1 LKNESAAIYG
11 ALAKGGI
18 ILDQVALERATTRK
32 VTLRLIPFLFLCFI
46 IAILDRVNIGFAAL
60 QMNEDLGFSNAVF
73 GLGAGIFFLGYFL
86 LEVPGSAMMTK
97 IGARKW
103 ISRIMVTWAIIAIL
117 MAFVQTPMQFYA
129 ARFVLGI
136 AEASFYPCMV
146 AYLSGFYQTK
156 HHAKAI
162 AGFMLAIP
170 GANALGAPLSTFLL
184 GIDWLGFSGWQWL
197 FILEAIPALILGIIC
212 FFYLDDR
219 LEDVKWLN
227 KEEKTWLIDVVTKE
241 NLEKQQVKHY
251 TFWQALKDRD
261 VLILS
266 LGYFCWMMGY
276 YGINMFLP
284 TISKGLSETTSLSTQ
299 SIGWILGLMY
309 ACAMVVMILVG
320 NHSDKKNERRWHVA
334 VCLTTSAVAMIIST
348 YFYSSSILVS
358 FVFLTIALCGAFG
371 AYSPFWA
378 IPPSFLTG
386 AAAGGAIAMIN
397 SIGNLG
403 GFFGPYL
410 VGYIK
415 DTTGSFNT
423 SMIFLGISM
432 IISSLIIVFLVKQS
446 GKALSLE
453 EKKLKQIS

>member
-1 LKNESAAIYG
+1 
-11 ALAKGGI
+11 
-18 ILDQVALERATTRK
+18 LDQVALERSTTRK

-97 IGARKW
+97 VGARKW
-103 ISRIMVTWAIIAIL
+103 ISRIMVTWAIVAIL

-129 ARFVLGI
+129 ARFILGV

-146 AYLSGFYQTK
+146 FYLSGFYQTK

-184 GIDWLGFSGWQWL
+184 GMDWLGMAGWQWL
-197 FILEAIPALILGIIC
+197 FILEAIPALILGIIAY
-212 FFYLDDR
+212 FYLDDTIK
-219 LEDVKWLN
+219 DVKWLN
-227 KEEKTWLIDVVTKE
+227 KDEKQWLIDVTTKE
-241 NLEKQQVKHY
+241 NLEKQKVKHY
-251 TFWQALKDRD
+251 TFTQALKDRD

-266 LGYFCWMMGY
+266 VGYFFWMVGY

-284 TISKGLSETTSLSTQ
+284 TISQGLSETTSLSTQ
-299 SIGWILGLMY
+299 GIGWILGLMY
-309 ACAMVVMILVG
+309 ACAMVAMILVG

-334 VCLTTSAVAMIIST
+334 ACLTISAIAMIISSYVANT
-348 YFYSSSILVS
+348 SIVLS
-358 FVFLTIALCGAFG
+358 FVFLTVALCGAFG

-386 AAAGGAIAMIN
+386 AAAGGAIALIN
-397 SIGNLG
+397 SVGNLG
-403 GFFGPYL
+403 GFFGPYI

-415 DTTGSFNT
+415 DITGSFT
-423 SMIFLGISM
+423 ISMIFLGISM
-432 IISSLIIVFLVKQS
+432 IISSCIIVFLVKQS
-446 GKALSLE
+446 GRALNQKD
-453 EKKLKQIS
+453 EKKLEKSS

>member
-1 LKNESAAIYG
+1 MN
-11 ALAKGGI
+11 
-18 ILDQVALERATTRK
+18 QQALERSTTRK
-32 VTLRLIPFLFLCFI
+32 VTLRLIPFLSLCFV

-86 LEVPGSAMMTK
+86 LEVPGSAIMSK

-117 MAFVQTPMQFYA
+117 MAFVQEPWQFYT
-129 ARFVLGI
+129 ARFLLGA

-146 AYLSGFYQTK
+146 FYLSGFYQTK

-170 GANALGAPLSTFLL
+170 GANAVGAPLSTFLL
-184 GIDWLGFSGWQWL
+184 GVNWLDMSGWQWL
-197 FILEAIPALILGIIC
+197 FILEAIPALILGVIA
-212 FFYLDDR
+212 FFYLDDKI
-219 LEDVKWLN
+219 EEVKWLN
-227 KEEKTWLIDVVTKE
+227 NDEKEWLIHVTTKE
-241 NLEKQQVKHY
+241 RLEKEQVKRY
-251 TFWQALKDRD
+251 TFAQALKDRD

-266 LGYFCWMMGY
+266 AGYFCWMVGF

-284 TISKGLSETTSLSTQ
+284 TISKELSDTISLSTQ
-299 SIGWILGLMY
+299 GMGWLLGLMY
-309 ACAMVVMILVG
+309 TFAILVMVLVG
-320 NHSDKKNERRWHVA
+320 NHSDKKNERRWHVSA
-334 VCLTTSAVAMIIST
+334 CLTVSAIAMIISSFMAST
-348 YFYSSSILVS
+348 SVILS

-386 AAAGGAIAMIN
+386 AAAGGAIALIN

-403 GFFGPYL
+403 GFFGPYI

-415 DTTGSFNT
+415 DVTGSFHI

-432 IISSLIIVFLVKQS
+432 IFASIIIVLLVKQS
-446 GKALSLE
+446 GKALVVKANNKSSIE
-453 EKKLKQIS
+453 ESISFTKNNGKSV

>member
-1 LKNESAAIYG
+1 MNQL
-11 ALAKGGI
+11 
-18 ILDQVALERATTRK
+18 ALERSATRK
-32 VTLRLIPFLFLCFI
+32 VTLRLIPFLFLCFV

-73 GLGAGIFFLGYFL
+73 GFGAGIFFLGYFL

-103 ISRIMVTWAIIAIL
+103 ISRIMVTWALIAVA
-117 MAFVQTPMQFYA
+117 MAFVKTPMQFYT
-129 ARFVLGI
+129 ARFLLGV

-184 GIDWLGFSGWQWL
+184 GVNWLGMEGWQWL
-197 FILEAIPALILGIIC
+197 FVLEAIPSLILGVVC
-212 FFYLDDR
+212 YFYLDDTI
-219 LEDVKWLN
+219 EDVKWLN
-227 KEEKTWLIDVVTKE
+227 KDEKQWLIDVTTKE

-251 TFWQALKDRD
+251 TFAQALKDRD

-266 LGYFCWMMGY
+266 AGYFCWMVGY

-284 TISKGLSETTSLSTQ
+284 TISKGLSETTGLSTQ
-299 SIGWILGLMY
+299 NMGWILGLMY
-309 ACAMVVMILVG
+309 VCAMAALFLVG

-334 VCLTTSAVAMIIST
+334 VCLIVSAIAMMISSYVASTSIV
-348 YFYSSSILVS
+348 LS

-386 AAAGGAIAMIN
+386 AAAGGAIALIN

-403 GFFGPYL
+403 GFFGPYI

-415 DTTGSFNT
+415 DITGSFTT
-423 SMIFLGISM
+423 SMIFMGSSM
-432 IISSLIIVFLVKQS
+432 ILGSFIILALVKQS
-446 GKALSLE
+446 GKALSQDS
-453 EKKLKQIS
+453 EKKLEKSS

>member
-1 LKNESAAIYG
+1 M
-11 ALAKGGI
+11 
-18 ILDQVALERATTRK
+18 DQLALERSTTKK
-32 VTLRLIPFLFLCFI
+32 VTLRLIPFLFLCFM

-60 QMNEDLGFSNAVF
+60 QMNEDLGFSNAVYGF
-73 GLGAGIFFLGYFL
+73 GAGVFFLGYFL

-103 ISRIMVTWAIIAIL
+103 ISRIMVSWAIIAIL
-117 MAFVQTPMQFYA
+117 MAFITEPWQFYT
-129 ARFVLGI
+129 ARFLLGI

-146 AYLSGFYQTK
+146 HYLSGFYQSK

-170 GANALGAPLSTFLL
+170 GANALGSPLSTFLL
-184 GIDWLGFSGWQWL
+184 GIDWFGLAGWQWL
-197 FILEAIPALILGIIC
+197 FIIEAVPALILGVVC
-212 FFYLDDR
+212 FYYLDDTI
-219 LEDVKWLN
+219 EEVKWLT
-227 KEEKTWLIDVVTKE
+227 KDEKKWLIDVTTKE
-241 NLEKQQVKHY
+241 KLEKQKVKHY

-266 LGYFCWMMGY
+266 VGYFCWMIGY

-299 SIGWILGLMY
+299 GMGWVLGLMY
-309 ACAMVVMILVG
+309 VCAMVTMIMVG

-334 VCLTTSAVAMIIST
+334 ACLTISAAAMVISSYVANTSII
-348 YFYSSSILVS
+348 LA

-386 AAAGGAIAMIN
+386 AAAGGAIALIN

-403 GFFGPYL
+403 GFFGPYV

-415 DTTGSFNT
+415 DVTGSFNT
-423 SMIFLGISM
+423 SMIFLGVSM
-432 IISSLIIVFLVKQS
+432 VIGSSIVVFLVKQS
-446 GKALSLE
+446 GKALNKNVIQKLE
-453 EKKLKQIS
+453 KTS